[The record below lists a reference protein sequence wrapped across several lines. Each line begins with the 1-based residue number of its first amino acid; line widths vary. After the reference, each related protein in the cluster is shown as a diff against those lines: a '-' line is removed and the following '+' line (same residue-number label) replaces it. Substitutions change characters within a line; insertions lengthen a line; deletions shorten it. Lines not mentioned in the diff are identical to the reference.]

1 MMLKNLILLV
11 LLLPSLAYGH
21 GAPVFFSG
29 TTVKWIPAALQS
41 AGMCK
46 LDASGVMTSG
56 QADLTSN
63 VTGVLPLANG
73 GTNKNMTAANG
84 GLVYSDADS
93 LEVTAAGTSGQAVV
107 SGGAGAPTFYAPTV
121 GSVLFAGASGVLSE
135 DNSSIFFDDT
145 NNRLGIGTAVPSGT
159 LDLTNVGD
167 SLRGNLVLWGQGRA
181 ANSEWLL
188 YDSPIGELTFYNPAQ
203 AVYGFGMKAT
213 GGIAAG
219 PSGFPSDVNFGI
231 KNNAGEVA
239 RHSLAIQ
246 KMTSQTGDFI
256 RLRDTDNT
264 TVLAKIDIA
273 GAATF
278 NGVTSSLTGNV
289 TGNADT
295 ATALAANPSDCA
307 SDTYATTIAA
317 SGNLTCASI
326 TNASTTASALAGNS
340 TIVLRDGSGNFA
352 AGTITAA
359 LTGNASTATA
369 LAANPADCS
378 VGTKA
383 TAIAANGDLTCSAA
397 SLTADVSGVLPLA
410 NGGTNKNMTAVNG
423 GVVWTDADSMEVI
436 AAGTSGQI
444 LQSNGAAAP
453 SWVAAA
459 GSTLS
464 VVTKTADYTV
474 TNSEDVI
481 LCNATAGTPI
491 TITMHSA
498 ATATAKAYRV
508 KNIGADTCTVAP
520 NGSDT
525 FDGDTSILLPS
536 GGLPKSGVELISN
549 GSTLWSIF

>member
-93 LEVTAAGTSGQAVV
+93 LEVTAAGTSGQAVI
-107 SGGAGAPTFYAPTV
+107 SGGAGAPTFYAPTA
-121 GSVLFAGASGVLSE
+121 GSVLFAGSSGVLAE
-135 DNSSIFFDDT
+135 DNSNLFWDDT
-145 NNRLGIGTAVPSGT
+145 NNRLGIGSATPAGG
-159 LDLTNVGD
+159 LDITNTTDTIAGGLTI
-167 SLRGNLVLWGQGRA
+167 WGQGRA
-181 ANSEWLL
+181 ANSQWVL
-188 YDSPIGELTFYNPAQ
+188 YSSPSGEATWYNIAQ
-203 AVYGFGMKAT
+203 GVYGVGMKHS
-213 GGIAAG
+213 GGVSVG
-219 PSGFPSDVNFGI
+219 PSGFPSDVNLSI
-231 KNNAGEVA
+231 RNNAGEVGRA
-239 RHSLAIQ
+239 SLGIQ
-246 KMTSQTGDFI
+246 KIASQTADFI
-256 RLRDTDNT
+256 LLRDTDNT

-273 GAATF
+273 GEI
-278 NGVTSSLTGNV
+278 TSPEFHGPLD
-289 TGNADT
+289 GNAST
-295 ATALAANPSDCA
+295 ASALAADPSDCSSNEFA
-307 SDTYATTIAA
+307 SAIAA
-317 SGNLTCASI
+317 SGNLTCSSI
-326 TNASTTASALAGNS
+326 PNAATTATASAGNS
-340 TIVLRDGSGNFA
+340 TIVARDGSGNFA

-359 LTGNASTATA
+359 LTGNASTASA
-369 LAANPADCS
+369 LASNPADCS
-378 VGTKA
+378 AGTKA

-453 SWVAAA
+453 SWVAAG

-474 TNSEDVI
+474 TNSEDVV
-481 LCNATAGTPI
+481 LVNGSVPI
-491 TITMHSA
+491 TITMHSV
-498 ATATAKAYRV
+498 ATATSKPYRI
-508 KNIGADTCTVAP
+508 KNIGTASVTIAR

-525 FDGDTSILLPS
+525 FDGDTSIVLS
-536 GGLPKSGVELISN
+536 AGGLPKAGVELIPN
-549 GSTLWSIF
+549 GGTLWSIF